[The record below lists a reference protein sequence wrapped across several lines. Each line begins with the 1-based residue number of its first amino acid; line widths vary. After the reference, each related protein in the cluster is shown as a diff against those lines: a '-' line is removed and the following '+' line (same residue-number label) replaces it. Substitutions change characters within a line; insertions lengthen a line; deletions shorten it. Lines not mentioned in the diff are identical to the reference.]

1 MTYREIILLILIGCL
16 AGLVSGGFGVGG
28 GIIIVPSLVFIMGYS
43 QHMAQGTSLS
53 LMLPPIFIVAAY
65 NFYSEGFVDIPVA
78 IILMF
83 SFMIGAYFG
92 AKIALK
98 LPEVTVKRIFGAL
111 MVLAGLKMFL
121 G

>member
-1 MTYREIILLILIGCL
+1 MSYKEIILLILIGSL
-16 AGLVSGGFGVGG
+16 AGLISGGFGVAG

-43 QHMAQGTSLS
+43 QHMAQGTSLA

-78 IILMF
+78 IMLMF
-83 SFMIGAYFG
+83 SFMFGAYFG
-92 AKIALK
+92 AKVALK
-98 LPEVTVKRIFGAL
+98 LPELTVKRIFGAL
-111 MVLAGLKMFL
+111 MVLGGLKMFF